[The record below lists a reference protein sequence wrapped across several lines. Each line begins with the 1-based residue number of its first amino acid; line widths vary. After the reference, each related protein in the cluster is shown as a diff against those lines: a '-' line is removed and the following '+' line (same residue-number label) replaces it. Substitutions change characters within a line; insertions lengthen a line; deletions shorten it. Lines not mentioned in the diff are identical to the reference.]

1 MWTANNQPLQVFFGF
16 QSKKT
21 PAQDAKLWNSIRPF
35 RAHDRGL
42 ANRPPPPLTTTFHAL
57 YIQLTAYYALFSS
70 FRAFYPFL

>member
-57 YIQLTAYYALFSS
+57 YIQLTAY
-70 FRAFYPFL
+70 